1 MSVHTTT
8 SLDGKVLEITLDR
21 PKANAIDAATSRELS
36 NAFVA
41 FMANPVQR
49 VAILTGGER
58 GSFLQDGTWAAPQT
72 VSHLNLIMVQ
82 VALAGFPNCRIE
94 RNQSSPL

>member
-21 PKANAIDAATSRELS
+21 PKANAIDAATSREMS

-41 FMANPVQR
+41 FMADPVQR
-49 VAILTGGER
+49 VAILTVER
-58 GSFLQDGTWAAPQT
+58 HFTQRTRTLAAQ
-72 VSHLNLIMVQ
+72 L
-82 VALAGFPNCRIE
+82 RK
-94 RNQSSPL
+94 

>member
-1 MSVHTTT
+1 MAVHITT

-41 FMANPVQR
+41 FMA
-49 VAILTGGER
+49 
-58 GSFLQDGTWAAPQT
+58 D
-72 VSHLNLIMVQ
+72 
-82 VALAGFPNCRIE
+82 
-94 RNQSSPL
+94 